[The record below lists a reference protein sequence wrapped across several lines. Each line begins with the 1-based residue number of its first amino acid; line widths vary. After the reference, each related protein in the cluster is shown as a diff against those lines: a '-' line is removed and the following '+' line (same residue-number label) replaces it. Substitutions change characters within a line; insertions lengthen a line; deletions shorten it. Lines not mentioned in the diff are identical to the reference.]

1 MLEFIAA
8 VYIGEVIGLA
18 ITGLMAWF
26 FFEVAVALIDAII
39 NTILSIPTM
48 LAEWFTNTLTAM
60 LNWVTNIPTEIFNW
74 ITTLL

>member
-8 VYIGEVIGLA
+8 VYIGELIGLA
-18 ITGLMAWF
+18 ISGLMAWF

-39 NTILSIPTM
+39 NTILSIPTL

-74 ITTLL
+74 VTTLL

>member
-74 ITTLL
+74 VTTLL

>member
-39 NTILSIPTM
+39 NTILSIPKM
-48 LAEWFTNTLTAM
+48 LSEWFNNTLTAM